1 MIVIPTPFPDI
12 LIFESQTRHD
22 SRGWFMESFNQREF
36 NQLTAGPYSFV
47 QDNHSYSKQGVVR
60 GLHYQ
65 LPPMAQGKLIRVVV
79 GAVWSVAVDI
89 RAKSSTFQQWFG
101 TELTAINQ
109 RQLWIPPGFA
119 HGFVALHPDN
129 ELLYK
134 TTAHYSPSHERR
146 IHWNDPT
153 LHIDWPLPSSPLLT
167 EKDEAAPP
175 LSSAD
180 LFL

>member
-1 MIVIPTPFPDI
+1 
-12 LIFESQTRHD
+12 
-22 SRGWFMESFNQREF
+22 MESFNQREF

-119 HGFVALHPDN
+119 LHPDN